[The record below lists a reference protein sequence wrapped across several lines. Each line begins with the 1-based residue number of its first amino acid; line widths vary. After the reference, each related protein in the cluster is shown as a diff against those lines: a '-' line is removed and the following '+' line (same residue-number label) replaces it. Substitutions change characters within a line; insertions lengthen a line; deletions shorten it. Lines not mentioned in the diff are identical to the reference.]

1 MAKEHVIPSITGNFH
16 LTGSDAISKFK
27 KKVCAF
33 DLNIKLI
40 GKEFLRE
47 SIVKCTGKYQLWVF
61 SPKL

>member
-16 LTGSDAISKFK
+16 LTASDAISKFK

-47 SIVKCTGKYQLWVF
+47 PIVKYTGKYQL
-61 SPKL
+61 